1 MEGYFIACR
10 IGQGRYG
17 EVYEGFD
24 KSQRLCIIKLLK
36 PVKLKK
42 VNRASYTFSRSLV
55 FQIRREIKILQN
67 LQGGPNIVGLF
78 DVVRDPLTKTPLLI
92 MEHLTNF
99 DHRFLYPRLTDWD
112 VRYYIYQLLKA
123 LDYCHSQGVM
133 HRDVKPHNIVID
145 HDRRELRLIDWG
157 LAEFYFPGTPTP
169 MQFEFLSDVFR
180 QGIQRTCCLSS
191 LQGT

>member
-1 MEGYFIACR
+1 MARRFAKASRNEGALVSQSRVYSDINTNRPNEYSDYENAEPFWGSLDGYFVSCQ

-42 VNRASYTFSRSLV
+42 
-55 FQIRREIKILQN
+55 IRREIKILQN
-67 LQGGPNIVGLF
+67 LQGGPNIIGLI
-78 DVVRDPLTKTPLLI
+78 DVVKDPVSDTPILI

-99 DHRFLYPRLTDWD
+99 DHRYLYPKLTDWD
-112 VRYYIYQLLKA
+112 IRFYMFQLLKA
-123 LDYCHSQGVM
+123 LDYSHSQGIM

-145 HDRRELRLIDWG
+145 HNRRELRLIDWG
-157 LAEFYFPGTPTP
+157 LAEFYFPG
-169 MQFEFLSDVFR
+169 
-180 QGIQRTCCLSS
+180 
-191 LQGT
+191 